1 MDEIKTSKESKEKEQ
16 EVFIT
21 DITIHKVRHL
31 RNIRIPLSKDERKHL
46 ILTGKNGS
54 GKTSALQSLEQYL
67 TGKFG
72 SQLGMLRPDSFYEGF
87 DDKVQEV
94 SLKLSPCKKI
104 NEYISRGHFI
114 ISYYGAKRQVEMTT
128 PKGVN
133 KINLK
138 EKYGLHD
145 HPGKE
150 FHQYIVNLR
159 AQRAFANE
167 KNDVKTIKKIENWFE
182 IFENSLKEIFK
193 DPSLRMAFDSEN
205 INFNIMQKGKDP
217 FNFNTMADGYS
228 ALIDMVSDIILRM
241 EKHKTKSY
249 DLQGLVLIDEL
260 ETHLHIDLQKKV
272 FPFLTR
278 FFPRIQFIVT
288 THSPFILNSID
299 NAIIYDLE
307 NKLLVE
313 DLSGYSY
320 DGIIEGYFRND
331 LYSDSVKKDLE
342 TYERLVHQ
350 KKRTEEEEERMM
362 DLRIKLENIPDTLA
376 SELKVRFQQI
386 ELKRIRQHS

>member
-1 MDEIKTSKESKEKEQ
+1 
-16 EVFIT
+16 
-21 DITIHKVRHL
+21 
-31 RNIRIPLSKDERKHL
+31 
-46 ILTGKNGS
+46 
-54 GKTSALQSLEQYL
+54 
-67 TGKFG
+67 
-72 SQLGMLRPDSFYEGF
+72 
-87 DDKVQEV
+87 
-94 SLKLSPCKKI
+94 
-104 NEYISRGHFI
+104 
-114 ISYYGAKRQVEMTT
+114 MTT

-138 EKYGLHD
+138 ETYGLHD

-167 KNDVKTIKKIENWFE
+167 KNDVKTIKKIENWFDM
-182 IFENSLKEIFK
+182 FENSLKEIFK

-228 ALIDMVSDIILRM
+228 ALIDVVSDIILRM
-241 EKHKTKSY
+241 EKHKNKSY
-249 DLQGLVLIDEL
+249 DVQGLVLIDEL

-288 THSPFILNSID
+288 THSPFILSSID

-307 NKLLVE
+307 NKLLVD

-320 DGIIEGYFRND
+320 DGIIEAYFRND
-331 LYSDSVKKDLE
+331 LYSDSAKKDLE
-342 TYERLVHQ
+342 TYERLVNQ
-350 KKRTEEEEERMM
+350 EKRTEEEEERMM
-362 DLRIKLENIPDTLA
+362 DLRIELENIPDSLA
-376 SELKVRFQQI
+376 PELKVRFQQI

>member
-31 RNIRIPLSKDERKHL
+31 ENIQIPLSKNERKHL

-54 GKTSALQSLEQYL
+54 GKTSVLQSLEQYL
-67 TGKFG
+67 KGKFG
-72 SQLGMLRPDSFYEGF
+72 SQLGMLMPDSFYEGF

-104 NEYISRGHFI
+104 NEYISHGHFI
-114 ISYYGAKRQVEMTT
+114 ISYYGARRQTEMNS
-128 PKGVN
+128 PKGLN

-138 EKYGLHD
+138 ETYGLHD

-150 FHQYIVNLR
+150 FIQYIVNLR
-159 AQRAFANE
+159 AERSFASE
-167 KNDVKTIKKIENWFE
+167 ENDAETIAKIENWFE
-182 IFENSLKEIFK
+182 LFENSLKEIFD
-193 DPSLRMAFDSEN
+193 DPSLRMEFDRRN
-205 INFNIMQKGKDP
+205 FNFNIMQKGKEP

-249 DLQGLVLIDEL
+249 DVQGLVLIDEL
-260 ETHLHIDLQKKV
+260 ETHLHIALQKKV

-299 NAIIYDLE
+299 NAVIYDLE
-307 NKLLVE
+307 NKLLVD

-320 DGIIEGYFRND
+320 DGIVESYFDND
-331 LYSDSVKKDLE
+331 NYSDIIKSKVE
-342 TYERLVHQ
+342 RYEQLVD
-350 KKRTEEEEERMM
+350 KEKRTEEEEEQMIE
-362 DLRIKLENIPDTLA
+362 LRGYLKEIPGSLA
-376 SELKVRFQQI
+376 PELKTKFQQV
-386 ELKRIRQHS
+386 ELNRVGKR